1 MEISEIKEAWFRIY
15 PSVLLLIKSLFPLI
29 QQAGLG
35 GSFLRQKWKGK
46 KVGNKDVALQ
56 FLLVILADKL
66 ILSYP
71 ITPDPQWSLSV
82 EFMYV
87 SSTMTCDC
95 FWGLF

>member
-56 FLLVILADKL
+56 FLLVIRL
-66 ILSYP
+66 ILSHP
-71 ITPDPQWSLSV
+71 IPPTHSGVYL
-82 EFMYV
+82 
-87 SSTMTCDC
+87 
-95 FWGLF
+95 